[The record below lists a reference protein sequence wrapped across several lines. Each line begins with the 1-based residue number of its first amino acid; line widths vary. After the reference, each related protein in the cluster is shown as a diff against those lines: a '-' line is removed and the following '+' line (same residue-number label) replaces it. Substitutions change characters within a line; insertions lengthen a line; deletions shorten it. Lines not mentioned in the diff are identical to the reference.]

1 VLTTFKPRGLVRGN
15 QANRLAKKIVALLD
29 SQNDAVL
36 EGLVEL
42 WSRKR
47 GAHWW
52 VLLFLTCGIM
62 CAFVMM
68 IKEDINVLSVID
80 SFKMEQQLL
89 WDNFTP

>member
-1 VLTTFKPRGLVRGN
+1 MS
-15 QANRLAKKIVALLD
+15 KKAIFALLD

-42 WSRKR
+42 WSEKT
-47 GAHWW
+47 GVHWW

-80 SFKMEQQLL
+80 YFKLEEQPL
-89 WDNFTP
+89 WENYTALSLMIASRSI